1 MQFPS
6 IEQAAAEVPAPS
18 SWTGHGAMAHWNITD
33 TAHDNASISMDVVYG
48 QQTSDNK
55 SNMIYIKVEH
65 PQGISEA
72 TGYTAN
78 ITSGPT
84 WSIDHVY
91 INATLTFNWTTGYS
105 AHPVSI
111 EWFTSP
117 PSITNSITWQN
128 GTTSYL
134 PGEWR
139 SGNGHCCKCNNDYRW
154 FRSTSG

>member
-1 MQFPS
+1 
-6 IEQAAAEVPAPS
+6 
-18 SWTGHGAMAHWNITD
+18 
-33 TAHDNASISMDVVYG
+33 MDVVYG

-84 WSIDHVY
+84 WSMDHVY

-105 AHPVSI
+105 PHPVVI
-111 EWFTSP
+111 EWFTRP
-117 PSITNSITWQN
+117 PSVTNSITLQN
-128 GTTSYL
+128 GTISYL

-139 SGNGHCCKCNNDYRW
+139 SGNSTIANATMTIGGSGH
-154 FRSTSG
+154 TQATLHQIGQQ